1 MELIQYRV
9 TRDDKSTVGI
19 LFRDG
24 ASQAYTLEDEKRDVK
39 VRGEARIP
47 AGRYRI
53 LPRMEGGMVQRYRK
67 RFRWHRGMLWLQ
79 DVPGFDWIYY
89 HVGNFDSDTEGCIL
103 VGSRA
108 VTTPGRMALL
118 ESVPAYETFY
128 KAVID
133 AAEAGELWTTIID
146 RDG

>member
-1 MELIQYRV
+1 MDLVQYRFA
-9 TRDDKSTVGI
+9 RDDEATLGV

-24 ASQAYTLEDEKRDVK
+24 ASEAFTLEDEKRAVK
-39 VRGEARIP
+39 VRGETRIP

-53 LPRMEGGMVQRYRK
+53 LPRIEGGMVGRYRK

-103 VGSRA
+103 VGRSAAMEPAPA
-108 VTTPGRMALL
+108 VYQ
-118 ESVPAYETFY
+118 SVAAYEAFY
-128 KAVID
+128 KAVIG

-146 RDG
+146 RD